1 MAVIYWG
8 FVCLG
13 FFVSV
18 FYVCMTLC
26 QQLSLISIYECNHSF
41 EGCYVLEE
49 QKMWIMKNSLKE
61 KNSHL
66 PFFI

>member
-1 MAVIYWG
+1 
-8 FVCLG
+8 
-13 FFVSV
+13 
-18 FYVCMTLC
+18 MTLC